1 VSLGNTGWVM
11 RAIVCVFIFIA
22 VVSAGLSRELAKAF
36 TKSGEKGVVAVA
48 TAPRAAQQPQ
58 QQQQVSTGY
67 RTVRLE
73 GDRNGHFHVDARVDG
88 RSVEFVVDTGAS
100 KVVLRES
107 AAARLGIFPR
117 PSEYTGRS
125 STANGVA
132 KYAPVRLNRVEVD
145 GIMVYDVDAA
155 VMPDSALNVN
165 LLGMTFLSR
174 VKFAH
179 DRGRLVLEQ

>member
-1 VSLGNTGWVM
+1 
-11 RAIVCVFIFIA
+11 
-22 VVSAGLSRELAKAF
+22 LAKAF
-36 TKSGEKGVVAVA
+36 TKSGDRGVVAVA
-48 TAPRAAQQPQ
+48 TAPRAAQQP
-58 QQQQVSTGY
+58 QQQVSTGY

-132 KYAPVRLNRVEVD
+132 RYAPVRLHSGEGDRSVV
-145 GIMVYDVDAA
+145 
-155 VMPDSALNVN
+155 
-165 LLGMTFLSR
+165 LST
-174 VKFAH
+174 H
-179 DRGRLVLEQ
+179 

>member
-1 VSLGNTGWVM
+1 M

-22 VVSAGLSRELAKAF
+22 VVGAGLSRELAKNF
-36 TKSGEKGVVAVA
+36 TKSSDRGVVAVA
-48 TAPRAAQQPQ
+48 TTPRTAQPP
-58 QQQQVSTGY
+58 QQQVSTGY
-67 RTVRLE
+67 RKVKLE
-73 GDRNGHFHVDARVDG
+73 GDRNGHFHVDARIDG
-88 RSVEFVVDTGAS
+88 RNVEFVVDTGAS

-107 AAARLGIFPR
+107 AAARIGIFPR

-132 KYAPVRLNRVEVD
+132 RYAPVRLNRVEVD

-179 DRGRLVLEQ
+179 DHGRLVLEQ